1 MRLESDEAIAQLL
14 LQAKRIAL
22 VGASAKPERPSHR
35 VMQFL
40 LDEGYEVIP
49 INPGLAGQKLLGQTV
64 YASLADLPTSVDMA
78 DIFRDAASL
87 PEVTQ
92 EVVDAGIPCGRC
104 RPPSGGGPLPS
115 DRDTATARRRA
126 TPLSPA
132 AVLDALKDRSLL
144 TATQSLPADQ
154 YRCRYL
160 VKVEARDPIL
170 LFRQLLARGFL
181 YCE

>member
-35 VMQFL
+35 VMKFL

-49 INPGLAGQKLLGQTV
+49 INPGLAGKRLLGQTV

-92 EVVDAGIPCGRC
+92 DVVAAGIPAMWTQLGLVNAEAERTALDAGLQLVVDRC
-104 RPPSGGGPLPS
+104 PAIEIPRLRDAGLLPS
-115 DRDTATARRRA
+115 P
-126 TPLSPA
+126 PL
-132 AVLDALKDRSLL
+132 
-144 TATQSLPADQ
+144 QS
-154 YRCRYL
+154 
-160 VKVEARDPIL
+160 
-170 LFRQLLARGFL
+170 
-181 YCE
+181 

>member
-1 MRLESDEAIAQLL
+1 MHLESDEAIVQLL
-14 LQAKRIAL
+14 MQTRRIAL

-92 EVVDAGIPCGRC
+92 EVVDAGIPAIWTQLGVVHSEAERTAVDAGLQLVVDRC
-104 RPPSGGGPLPS
+104 PAIEIPRLRDAGLLPS
-115 DRDTATARRRA
+115 R
-126 TPLSPA
+126 PL
-132 AVLDALKDRSLL
+132 
-144 TATQSLPADQ
+144 QS
-154 YRCRYL
+154 
-160 VKVEARDPIL
+160 
-170 LFRQLLARGFL
+170 
-181 YCE
+181 

>member
-1 MRLESDEAIAQLL
+1 MRIESDEAIAQLL

-40 LDEGYEVIP
+40 LDEGYEVLP

-64 YASLADLPTSVDMA
+64 YAAVVELPTSVDMA

-92 EVVDAGIPCGRC
+92 DVVATGIPAMWTQLGVVHSEAEQTAIGAGLQVVVDRCPAIEIPRLRDAGL
-104 RPPSGGGPLPS
+104 LP
-115 DRDTATARRRA
+115 ARR
-126 TPLSPA
+126 L
-132 AVLDALKDRSLL
+132 
-144 TATQSLPADQ
+144 Q
-154 YRCRYL
+154 
-160 VKVEARDPIL
+160 
-170 LFRQLLARGFL
+170 
-181 YCE
+181 

>member
-1 MRLESDEAIAQLL
+1 MRLESDEAIAHLL
-14 LQAKRIAL
+14 AQVKRIAL

-64 YASLADLPTSVDMA
+64 YASLADLPRSVDMV

-92 EVVDAGIPCGRC
+92 EVVDAGIPAIWTQLGVVHSEAERTAVDAGLQVVVDRC
-104 RPPSGGGPLPS
+104 PAIEIPRL
-115 DRDTATARRRA
+115 RDAG
-126 TPLSPA
+126 L
-132 AVLDALKDRSLL
+132 
-144 TATQSLPADQ
+144 LPAGG
-154 YRCRYL
+154 L
-160 VKVEARDPIL
+160 
-170 LFRQLLARGFL
+170 
-181 YCE
+181 

>member
-92 EVVDAGIPCGRC
+92 EVVDAGISAIWTQLGVVHSEAERSAVDACLQLVVDRC
-104 RPPSGGGPLPS
+104 PAIEIPRLRDAGLLPS
-115 DRDTATARRRA
+115 R
-126 TPLSPA
+126 PL
-132 AVLDALKDRSLL
+132 
-144 TATQSLPADQ
+144 QS
-154 YRCRYL
+154 
-160 VKVEARDPIL
+160 
-170 LFRQLLARGFL
+170 
-181 YCE
+181 

>member
-1 MRLESDEAIAQLL
+1 MRLESDEAITQLL
-14 LQAKRIAL
+14 VQVKRIAL

-92 EVVDAGIPCGRC
+92 EVVDAGIPAIWTQLGVVHSEAERTGLDAGLQMVIDRC
-104 RPPSGGGPLPS
+104 PAIEIPRLRDAGLLPS
-115 DRDTATARRRA
+115 R
-126 TPLSPA
+126 P
-132 AVLDALKDRSLL
+132 V
-144 TATQSLPADQ
+144 QS
-154 YRCRYL
+154 
-160 VKVEARDPIL
+160 
-170 LFRQLLARGFL
+170 
-181 YCE
+181 

>member
-22 VGASAKPERPSHR
+22 VGASAKPERPSHG

-40 LDEGYEVIP
+40 LDEGYEVFP

-64 YASLADLPTSVDMA
+64 YASLAALPTRVDMA

-92 EVVDAGIPCGRC
+92 EVVDAGIPAIWTQLGVVHSEAERTAVDAGLQVVVDRC
-104 RPPSGGGPLPS
+104 PAIEIPRLRDAGLIPSRPL
-115 DRDTATARRRA
+115 
-126 TPLSPA
+126 
-132 AVLDALKDRSLL
+132 
-144 TATQSLPADQ
+144 QS
-154 YRCRYL
+154 
-160 VKVEARDPIL
+160 
-170 LFRQLLARGFL
+170 
-181 YCE
+181 

>member
-14 LQAKRIAL
+14 VQVKRIAL

-40 LDEGYEVIP
+40 LDEGYEVLP
-49 INPGLAGQKLLGQTV
+49 VNPGLAGQSLLGQTV

-92 EVVDAGIPCGRC
+92 DVVAAGIPAMWTQLGVVHSEAER
-104 RPPSGGGPLPS
+104 
-115 DRDTATARRRA
+115 TATVAGLQVVMDRCPAIEIPRLRDAGLLPARR
-126 TPLSPA
+126 L
-132 AVLDALKDRSLL
+132 
-144 TATQSLPADQ
+144 Q
-154 YRCRYL
+154 
-160 VKVEARDPIL
+160 
-170 LFRQLLARGFL
+170 
-181 YCE
+181 

>member
-14 LQAKRIAL
+14 LQVKRIAL

-64 YASLADLPTSVDMA
+64 YASLADLPRSVDMV

-92 EVVDAGIPCGRC
+92 EVVDAGIPAIWTQLGVVHSEAERTAVDAGLQVVVDRC
-104 RPPSGGGPLPS
+104 PAIEIPRL
-115 DRDTATARRRA
+115 RDAG
-126 TPLSPA
+126 L
-132 AVLDALKDRSLL
+132 
-144 TATQSLPADQ
+144 LPAGGLQ
-154 YRCRYL
+154 
-160 VKVEARDPIL
+160 
-170 LFRQLLARGFL
+170 
-181 YCE
+181 